1 MTTTTIQLP
10 AGPVEVRDEGTGPP
24 VVLLHGLLVGGTLWR
39 DVTPHLNDAGLRT
52 IVPELP
58 LGAHRTPMNP
68 DADLT
73 PPGLARI
80 VADLLEAMGLDD
92 VTLVANDTG
101 GAIAQLVA
109 TTHPERLGRLVLTS
123 CDCFENFL
131 PPIFMPMIWAGG
143 HIPGAIVAL
152 TLPMR
157 SARLRRSPAGFGWL
171 AKRPIPDDVSAA
183 WLAPLADRHIRRDLR
198 KVMRGVDK
206 RHTIGAAEDLRRFDR
221 PALLAWAA
229 DDRFFPLAHA
239 YALAERIPDAR
250 VEEVVDSYTFVPQ
263 DQPER
268 LAELVRGFV
277 NPTSPTSADA
287 SRHSAPASSR

>member
-1 MTTTTIQLP
+1 MDTIDLP
-10 AGPVEVRDEGTGPP
+10 AGPISVRDEGQANGSGAGP
-24 VVLLHGLLVGGTLWR
+24 VVLLHGLLVNGTLWR
-39 DVTPHLNDAGLRT
+39 DVTPRLNAAGLRT
-52 IVPELP
+52 IVPDLP
-58 LGAHRTPMNP
+58 LGSHRTPMRE

-80 VADLLEAMGLDD
+80 VADLLEAMDLRD

-109 TTHPERLGRLVLTS
+109 VNHPERLGRLVLTS

-131 PPIFMPMIWAGG
+131 PPFFMPMIWAGA
-143 HIPGAIVAL
+143 HIPGAIVVLGA
-152 TLPMR
+152 PMKIR
-157 SARLRRSPAGFGWL
+157 RLRRTPLGFGWL
-171 AKRPIPDDVSAA
+171 AKRPIPDAVTDG
-183 WLAPLADRHIRRDLR
+183 WLAPGADRRIRHDLR

-206 RHTIGAAEDLRRFDR
+206 RHTIQAAEDLRRFER

-229 DDRFFPLAHA
+229 EDRFFPLKHA

-250 VEEVVDSYTFVPQ
+250 VEEVADSYTFVSE

-268 LAELVRGFV
+268 LAELIRGFAAV
-277 NPTSPTSADA
+277 A
-287 SRHSAPASSR
+287 